1 MNEMRRQVRPGR
13 SRGRRIAA
21 RALPVVVAVAL
32 GGCVGAGARPSTVPA
47 SSPAVALPTAVVATG
62 ASAAADRVP
71 PGLAGIAWVAWGPGG
86 EVVAG
91 TTGAPG
97 RLRLAG
103 SERPLAV
110 GDGLLATVVS
120 SPEAGVGSRVVIRT
134 LPEGRAV
141 ATADLP
147 EEVLV
152 GAFAGG
158 SLVVG
163 GHLPGTTGRDPG
175 LAAISV
181 ADGSVRRLI
190 EPAELQ
196 GWDGDVARTV
206 GISRSGRTI
215 VSGTCIPERC
225 ALDLVDAASG
235 GVRRIV
241 DAVDAFPGIVTDE
254 VVVIGDAES
263 TWIAGLDLATGERR
277 WGRGDGEFQH
287 GYATPDG
294 LLVQAIARPA
304 EGTFS
309 LELIDPVTGSG
320 RPVIV
325 RDVAEGLALWPELSS
340 GRTAVVG
347 TGATFADAAIGGAPV
362 SAAAVDLET
371 GALSPG
377 AVTLDLGS

>member
-1 MNEMRRQVRPGR
+1 MIEVWRRRRPGR
-13 SRGRRIAA
+13 SGGRRIAA
-21 RALPVVVAVAL
+21 RALPVAAAVAL
-32 GGCVGAGARPSTVPA
+32 AGCVGSGGRPPAGTASTP
-47 SSPAVALPTAVVATG
+47 PVALPTAAVATG
-62 ASAAADRVP
+62 EAATADRIP
-71 PGLAGIAWVAWGPGG
+71 PGLAGIAWVTWGPRGD
-86 EVVAG
+86 VVAG

-103 SERPLAV
+103 TERPLAV

-141 ATADLP
+141 AAADLA

-152 GAFAGG
+152 GAFTGVT
-158 SLVVG
+158 LVVG
-163 GHLPGTTGRDPG
+163 GHLPGTSGRDPG

-181 ADGSVRRLI
+181 ADGSVERLI

-206 GISRSGRTI
+206 GVSRSGRTI
-215 VSGTCIPERC
+215 VSGACIPERC
-225 ALDLVDAASG
+225 ALDVVDAANG

-241 DAVDAFPGIVTDE
+241 DAVDAFPGVVTDE

-287 GYATPDG
+287 AYATPDG
-294 LLVQAIARPA
+294 LLVQAIVRPA
-304 EGTFS
+304 DGVFS

-325 RDVAEGLALWPELSS
+325 RDVDEGLALWPELST

-347 TGATFADAAIGGAPV
+347 TGATFADAAVAGGPV
-362 SAAAVDLET
+362 SAAAVDLAS